1 MTIPPIIFELIRYL
15 TMFLMAGGILS
26 GGILGLL
33 FLLRKSDNYWQ
44 NILFSL
50 LLISFS
56 TTLLDKFLNYSFV
69 AQRHASLATLP
80 LYLSFAFGPLLFF
93 YVKSRLYPHFF
104 KMTRSDFKHFVLPT
118 VQFALLSWV
127 AIQNATVK
135 SEFQTHFF
143 SPFYGNFEKAV
154 FITQFFVYLYF
165 SYRFILHEKQPL
177 ARTVLAQ
184 NKENLAVKKSGLRRQ
199 ILVVGW
205 LKRMVKVLFILF
217 WVHAFFILTD
227 YFTFKLLDINLQ
239 TKALFSAFYELSFEA
254 MLFWLCLNAYFA
266 WRRGL

>member
-1 MTIPPIIFELIRYL
+1 MTIPPILFDLIRWM
-15 TMFLMAGGILS
+15 TMFLMAGGVLS

-33 FLLRKSDNYWQ
+33 FLMRKSENYWQ

-56 TTLLDKFLNYSFV
+56 FTLLDKFLNYSFV

-80 LYLSFAFGPLLFF
+80 IYMSFAFGPLLFF
-93 YVKSRLYPHFF
+93 YVKSRLYPHIF
-104 KMTRSDFKHFVLPT
+104 KMNRRDFKHFVLPT
-118 VQFALLSWV
+118 VQFALLAWISLQS
-127 AIQNATVK
+127 AQVK
-135 SEFQTHFF
+135 SEFQAHFF

-154 FITQFFVYLYF
+154 FITHFFLYLYF
-165 SYRFILHEKQPL
+165 SYRFIMYEKLPL
-177 ARTVLAQ
+177 IQTVLAQ
-184 NKENLAVKKSGLRRQ
+184 NTKMPSFKKSNLRRQ

-205 LKRMVKVLFILF
+205 LKRMVKTLFILF
-217 WVHAFFILTD
+217 GVHAFFILSD
-227 YFTFKLLDINLQ
+227 YFSFKLLDINLQ
-239 TKALFSAFYELSFEA
+239 TKALFSAFYELTFEA